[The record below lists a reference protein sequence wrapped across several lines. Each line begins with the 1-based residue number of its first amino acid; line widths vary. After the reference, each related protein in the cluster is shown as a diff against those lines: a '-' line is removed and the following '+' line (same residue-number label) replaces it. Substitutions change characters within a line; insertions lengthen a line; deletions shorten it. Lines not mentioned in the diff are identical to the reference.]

1 MDSVSLRLGVILR
14 FSSPVFVGICSSF
27 PLRSTIH
34 EEPDTE
40 QTGQAFP
47 SSCTAISA
55 PMKRE
60 NGLSPGAASAPKP
73 DGEYSAPTIRT
84 AAAAPRFARWAM
96 PAVARGPAAGNPPRG
111 DSPSSP
117 GLERLSVG
125 ADFMGRAVR
134 SGR

>member
-34 EEPDTE
+34 EEPETE

-55 PMKRE
+55 PMNRE
-60 NGLSPGAASAPKP
+60 NGFSGGTASAPGA
-73 DGEYSAPTIRT
+73 DGDKR
-84 AAAAPRFARWAM
+84 AARRV
-96 PAVARGPAAGNPPRG
+96 PAVARIRRPVPPASTKIRVFIFLIFG
-111 DSPSSP
+111 
-117 GLERLSVG
+117 
-125 ADFMGRAVR
+125 
-134 SGR
+134 